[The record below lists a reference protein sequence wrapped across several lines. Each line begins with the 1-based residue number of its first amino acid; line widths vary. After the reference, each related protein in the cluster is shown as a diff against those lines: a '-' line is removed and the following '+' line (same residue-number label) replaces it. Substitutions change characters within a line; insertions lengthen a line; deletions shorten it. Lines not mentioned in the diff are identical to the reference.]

1 MSPPATCHCIP
12 SGTSSSRYINNFS
25 TTGGSTNITNN
36 NTGYSPSGYG
46 TYMGLTATQMQ
57 NNSINFSITGDGS
70 GTYGFAIW
78 VDWNQDGDF
87 SDAGERVFVT
97 SSYSTSTSG
106 SFTVP
111 LTATPGNTKMRVTAN
126 YLNTAPS
133 DPCATGIS
141 GEFEDYT
148 FCVTALPACAGT
160 PAGGTANASPTNG
173 CPGYSTTITVTGA
186 TIASGLTYQWQSSPD
201 NVTWTNIP
209 GATGLTYSTVVSSE
223 IYFRRITTCTNSGIS
238 SNSSVVHL
246 TVNSFI
252 FCYCNSSATST
263 SDMDITNV
271 TFGTINNTSATV
283 SLTGTQG
290 TATGTAGMYSDW
302 RSSTVPKPNFMQG
315 STNTFSV
322 TIGGSAYSHR
332 VNVYID
338 FNHDGDFNDPGEE
351 IQVFAYANPTLPNT
365 TSTSIT
371 IPINAVTGNTLMR
384 VVCVESSSISSCGTY
399 SWGETEDYI
408 INITAAPPCSGT
420 PAGGT
425 ANASPSSGCP
435 GYSTTL
441 TVTGATIATGL
452 TYQWQSSPDNITW
465 TNIPG
470 ATDATYSTTINSNL
484 YFRRITTCTISGN
497 SANSTNVNTTVN
509 NFLLCYCNSSA
520 TSTSDMDITNV
531 TFGTINN
538 TSATVSLTG
547 TQGTATGTA
556 GMYSDWRSST
566 VPKPNFMQ
574 GSTNTF
580 SVTIGGTAYSH
591 RVTVYIDFNHDG
603 DFNDPGEEIHI
614 FQYANPSL
622 PNTTTK
628 NITIPL
634 SAAIGNTVMRV
645 VCVESSSVS
654 CCGTYTWGETEDYII
669 NITAA
674 PPCSGTPTG
683 GTANATTTSVS
694 GCTGYAGAI
703 YITGSTAATGLTYQW
718 YSAPTATGPW
728 TLIPGATGDTYT
740 PTTTGLYYR
749 RQIIC
754 TASGGSAYSSA
765 LLYTSSA
772 PANDECENA
781 TTLTVNTTSTCTT
794 TSPGTV
800 KCATESPQLSS
811 CTSGTYDDDVWFKFV
826 ATKTEHSISI
836 LNASG
841 STTDMYFSVYKG
853 NCGSL
858 TNIACS
864 DNDNLTLGYLT
875 IGDTYYIRVY
885 TYTSTP
891 GQNTTFNVC
900 VSVPAASSVC
910 SGGRPFCS
918 DTTYVFPTNVNSG
931 TAPAGISYGCLCS
944 QPNPIW
950 YYMKVGVAGP
960 MELTIQSSCGD
971 VDYAAWGPFST
982 IACDSLTDSG
992 IYNYG
997 SSTSSS
1003 CSVANFASPSGSMV
1017 DCAYSAAS
1025 TETLTIP
1032 YANVNTY
1039 YIVMINNYANCSGTY
1054 TFRQSSGTGNAD
1066 CNIVPLPVGLFSING
1081 NCVSEN
1087 EIKIDW
1093 TTFTQLNNDY
1103 FEIQRMIN
1111 GEFVT
1116 MGVVK
1121 GAGNSNELLT
1131 YSYTDYINDNN
1142 VQYYKLRQVDFD
1154 GTISDLKIITVDCN
1168 GDLIFDINSASLDA
1182 LSGTLEIDFSGMA
1195 YQDYDIKLMDLTGKI
1210 IYSNKYT
1217 ATNDGKNLAV
1227 MYFKPMAQGIYVV
1240 SLTNKSGITKFSKV
1254 SPK

>member
-1 MSPPATCHCIP
+1 
-12 SGTSSSRYINNFS
+12 
-25 TTGGSTNITNN
+25 
-36 NTGYSPSGYG
+36 
-46 TYMGLTATQMQ
+46 
-57 NNSINFSITGDGS
+57 
-70 GTYGFAIW
+70 
-78 VDWNQDGDF
+78 
-87 SDAGERVFVT
+87 
-97 SSYSTSTSG
+97 
-106 SFTVP
+106 
-111 LTATPGNTKMRVTAN
+111 
-126 YLNTAPS
+126 
-133 DPCATGIS
+133 
-141 GEFEDYT
+141 
-148 FCVTALPACAGT
+148 
-160 PAGGTANASPTNG
+160 
-173 CPGYSTTITVTGA
+173 
-186 TIASGLTYQWQSSPD
+186 
-201 NVTWTNIP
+201 
-209 GATGLTYSTVVSSE
+209 
-223 IYFRRITTCTNSGIS
+223 
-238 SNSSVVHL
+238 
-246 TVNSFI
+246 
-252 FCYCNSSATST
+252 
-263 SDMDITNV
+263 
-271 TFGTINNTSATV
+271 
-283 SLTGTQG
+283 
-290 TATGTAGMYSDW
+290 
-302 RSSTVPKPNFMQG
+302 MQG

-332 VNVYID
+332 VN
-338 FNHDGDFNDPGEE
+338 
-351 IQVFAYANPTLPNT
+351 
-365 TSTSIT
+365 
-371 IPINAVTGNTLMR
+371 
-384 VVCVESSSISSCGTY
+384 
-399 SWGETEDYI
+399 
-408 INITAAPPCSGT
+408 
-420 PAGGT
+420 
-425 ANASPSSGCP
+425 
-435 GYSTTL
+435 
-441 TVTGATIATGL
+441 
-452 TYQWQSSPDNITW
+452 
-465 TNIPG
+465 
-470 ATDATYSTTINSNL
+470 
-484 YFRRITTCTISGN
+484 
-497 SANSTNVNTTVN
+497 
-509 NFLLCYCNSSA
+509 
-520 TSTSDMDITNV
+520 
-531 TFGTINN
+531 
-538 TSATVSLTG
+538 
-547 TQGTATGTA
+547 
-556 GMYSDWRSST
+556 
-566 VPKPNFMQ
+566 
-574 GSTNTF
+574 
-580 SVTIGGTAYSH
+580 
-591 RVTVYIDFNHDG
+591 VYIDFNHDG

-765 LLYTSSA
+765 LLYTSST